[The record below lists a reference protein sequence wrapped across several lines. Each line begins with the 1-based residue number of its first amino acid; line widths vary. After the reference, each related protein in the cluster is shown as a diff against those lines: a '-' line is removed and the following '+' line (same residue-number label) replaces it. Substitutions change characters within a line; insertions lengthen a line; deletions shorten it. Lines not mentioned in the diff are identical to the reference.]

1 MLVGSRNSSTECASA
16 SLLRRVSSRT
26 RSRRFNCNSDGRLVK
41 KIRETIRVNT
51 TPRHV
56 PAKIID
62 VPAISWHGPSTCLSR
77 IVYNER
83 AKTLLLTFR
92 KSGRQYSYSP
102 VPPELAQ
109 DLLNAR
115 SKGRFFN
122 FEIKSVYG

>member
-1 MLVGSRNSSTECASA
+1 MGDFNFSIRDPQTGVVYRPKPVTAPGPWYAS
-16 SLLRRVSSRT
+16 
-26 RSRRFNCNSDGRLVK
+26 D
-41 KIRETIRVNT
+41 
-51 TPRHV
+51 
-56 PAKIID
+56 AKIID